1 MTALKEKF
9 KGHYEKFKTKL
20 PSNSISTGSSPGKI
34 YGTAKIHKVGT
45 NGKVDNL
52 PIRPMISNIR
62 TATYHL
68 AKYLAHLL
76 KPLSGSRYT
85 VKNTKEFTKKIR
97 KQKIPKDYT
106 MVSFDAV
113 SLFTN
118 VPLEDT
124 MNIIEEFMKRKKL

>member
-1 MTALKEKF
+1 MIQMTALKEKF

-52 PIRPMISNIR
+52 PIRPMISNIG
-62 TATYHL
+62 TATYYL

-76 KPLSGSRYT
+76 KPLSRSRYT
-85 VKNTKEFTKKIR
+85 VKNTKESLQR
-97 KQKIPKDYT
+97 KLGNRRFQKIIQWCHLMQFHFLQT
-106 MVSFDAV
+106 CH
-113 SLFTN
+113 
-118 VPLEDT
+118 
-124 MNIIEEFMKRKKL
+124 